1 MTAKIDMLFKTP
13 YEKHERH
20 YISSGNPI
28 IEEYEHKKNKYGQ
41 KTLEKTGEKNLY
53 QMIQEAYEDT
63 KIENVLAR
71 VTAGDTSMLKPD
83 GIYGDMSIMPRN
95 MVEAQQIMQDLQNT
109 WNKLPLDVRAS
120 YNHDVGQFVADS
132 GSEKWE
138 MAMGLRQPEAPKAAQ
153 PETPKAEGKGE
164 AEA

>member
-1 MTAKIDMLFKTP
+1 MLFKKP
-13 YEKHERH
+13 YEKHERN

-28 IEEYEHKKNKYGQ
+28 VEEYEHKKNKYGQ

-53 QMIQEAYEDT
+53 KMIQEAYEDT

-71 VTAGDTSMLKPD
+71 VTTGDTSMLKPD

-120 YNHDVGQFVADS
+120 YNHDIGQFVADS

-138 MAMGLRQPEAPKAAQ
+138 LAMGLRKPEAPKTEAPKTEA
-153 PETPKAEGKGE
+153 PEKKEESKA
-164 AEA
+164 